1 MLKGKYLAGILA
13 ASVAVFVLPFYIA
26 LPLWLH
32 ALWAVGFLLLLSLS
46 FFVKNR
52 HHLPKTGKLTLL
64 VLSVLFLGTSFGYG
78 EAFLALRIAPAR
90 ALADDARHTIEATV
104 TDVRYAKPYGAAY
117 VVETA
122 SIDGDALAVG
132 AVLEVPFDADLTA
145 GDTISFEAY
154 LAEISGTYALYHR
167 SKGILLTMSAEE
179 VTRMGH
185 EPSKTSIFDTIRAYI
200 SENFETHIGGKSAG
214 YATALLTGNKDAL
227 DGATSL
233 AYQRLGISHIL
244 AVSGMHFSVIV
255 GGLDLLLRALTV
267 PKKKKNVILML
278 FALFFAGVCGFSAS
292 VLRALIMFCI
302 YYLAELFG
310 EKSDPLTSLLLAVGL
325 IVSVNPW
332 SVYDA
337 GLWLS
342 FFSTLGILLVMP
354 SLQSFLH
361 RESPK
366 LPVLRLGKRVCDALC
381 TLTVMNLT
389 ALFFTMPV
397 TYFLFGSISLLSP
410 LANLIFIPLTELI
423 LYLLILLTLT
433 GFIPFVAPL
442 LGAFCRILIEAADGL
457 AQMLSDLR
465 GIVISIRYPFAV
477 VILLLLIFA
486 VLLILFFGELRPR
499 RLAAVFLSSV
509 VLFALCLGIYTVLGR
524 NDTHMLLHTDGK
536 SDVVS
541 VIDDG
546 EVLLMDVTTG
556 GKRTPV
562 MAAEALADHYRC
574 EIDTYVLTH
583 LHSYHAG
590 TLKQLSEEIKLH
602 RVLIPIPKTE
612 KEVTAAHAIEAALG
626 DAVTWEYYERDGT
639 STVSVGETTVT
650 LPPYERLAR
659 SEHPMITFSA
669 ETDGVPAWLY
679 CGASS
684 MESEALWEKATQYR
698 VVLLGT
704 NGPKV
709 RHLFPDSCLSSAE
722 LVLFTSRE
730 TMTLC
735 DTEALGEKAKLVE
748 TEYRVLFEH

>member
-1 MLKGKYLAGILA
+1 MLKGKYFAGILA
-13 ASVAVFVLPFYIA
+13 ASVAVFVLPFYVA
-26 LPLWLH
+26 LFSWLH
-32 ALWAVGFLLLLSLS
+32 ALWAAGFLLLLSLS

-52 HHLPKTGKLTLL
+52 YDLPKKGKLTLL
-64 VLSVLFLGTSFGYG
+64 VLSTLLLGAAFGYG
-78 EAFLALRIAPAR
+78 EAFLALRVAPAN
-90 ALADDARHTIEATV
+90 ALSDDTLHTVEATV
-104 TDVRYAKPYGAAY
+104 ADVRYAKPYGAAY
-117 VVETA
+117 VVETV
-122 SIDGDALAVG
+122 SIDGDAFSVG
-132 AVLEVPFDADLTA
+132 AVLEVPFDADLTE
-145 GDTISFEAY
+145 GDTISVEAY
-154 LAEISGTYALYHR
+154 LTEISGTYALYHR
-167 SKGILLTMSAEE
+167 SQGILLSMTAEE
-179 VTRMGH
+179 VAQTGH
-185 EPSKTSIFDTIRAYI
+185 EPSKPTIFDTIRSYI
-200 SENFETHIGGKSAG
+200 SENFEAHIGGKSSG

-255 GGLDLLLRALTV
+255 GGLDLLLRALTL
-267 PKKKKNVILML
+267 PKKRKNVILML

-332 SVYDA
+332 SVYDT

-354 SLQSFLH
+354 SLQCFLH
-361 RESPK
+361 REKPK
-366 LPVLRLGKRVCDALC
+366 APIPRLGKRVCDALC
-381 TLTVMNLT
+381 TLMVMNLT

-397 TYFLFGSISLLSP
+397 TYFLFGSISLVSP

-442 LGAFCRILIEAADGL
+442 LGAFCRILIEATDGL

-465 GIVISIRYPFAV
+465 GIVISIRYPFAG

-499 RLAAVFLSSV
+499 RLAAVFLSSAL
-509 VLFALCLGIYTVLGR
+509 LFALCLGVYTALGR
-524 NDTHMLLHTDGK
+524 GDTHMLLHTDGK

-541 VIDDG
+541 IIDDG

-556 GKRTPV
+556 GKRTPL
-562 MAAEALADHYRC
+562 MAAEALADYYRC

-583 LHSYHAG
+583 LHPYHAG
-590 TLKQLSEEIKLH
+590 TLNRLSEEIKLH
-602 RVLIPIPKTE
+602 RVLIPTPETE
-612 KEVTAAHAIEAALG
+612 REKGYARAIEEVLA
-626 DAVTWEYYERDGT
+626 DTVTVEYYERDGT
-639 STVSVGETTVT
+639 STVSVGDTTVT
-650 LPPYERLAR
+650 LPPYETLAR
-659 SEHPMITFSA
+659 SEHPVITFSA

-684 MESEALWEKATQYR
+684 MESEAMWEKATQYR
-698 VVLLGT
+698 VVILGT

-709 RHLFPDSCLSSAE
+709 RHLFADDCLSSAE

-730 TMTLC
+730 TMSLC
-735 DTEALGEKAKLVE
+735 DTEALGGKAQLVE
-748 TEYRVLFEH
+748 TQYHIVFEH